1 MLEAKKSY
9 WYLQIVSKFL
19 SNDAHNSWERT
30 LCKLSHINVL
40 GSIIYKVN
48 NENYWWLEISRNF
61 CCCFLLSIFSKL
73 QSALGLSFFIAYCKW
88 LQHNNPFMQ
97 DKWIFSIQ
105 TCTFQSCSFKI
116 LWGVEFKRLKQNLY
130 SVRHTIIVFI

>member
-1 MLEAKKSY
+1 MIYAVKMLEAKKSY

-40 GSIIYKVN
+40 GSIIYKVY

-73 QSALGLSFFIAYCKW
+73 QSALGLSFFIASDYSITILSCRINGSLAFKLVLFKVVHLKSYGVW
-88 LQHNNPFMQ
+88 NLNGWSRTSIPF
-97 DKWIFSIQ
+97 DIQ
-105 TCTFQSCSFKI
+105 
-116 LWGVEFKRLKQNLY
+116 L
-130 SVRHTIIVFI
+130 